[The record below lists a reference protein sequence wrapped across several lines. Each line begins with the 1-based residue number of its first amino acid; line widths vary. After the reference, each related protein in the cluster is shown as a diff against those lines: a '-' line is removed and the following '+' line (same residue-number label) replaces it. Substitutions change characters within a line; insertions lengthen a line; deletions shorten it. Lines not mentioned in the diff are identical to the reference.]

1 MEYNNQN
8 TNINQLITESL
19 DATYEEVPQK
29 NCKKCKR
36 KSKKHTRWMFFWG
49 FYFLVFIIWGHIS
62 LFKLIISLF

>member
-8 TNINQLITESL
+8 KNINQLITESL

-36 KSKKHTRWMFFWG
+36 KKHMKWMLFWG
-49 FYFLVFIIWGHIS
+49 FYFFIFIIWGHIS
-62 LFKLIISLF
+62 FFKFIFSLF